1 LLIWQTLNQNNPSQ
15 FSVGDPK
22 FATPGWPPGGHRAKL
37 RAGWPAANAGRHAQR
52 LTGFIGLG
60 FENAPF
66 TALGNP
72 RSSTVNF
79 EPRTV
84 TDTAPRRRNASGS
97 VFKRSMSRTRSG
109 METGSRQ
116 ENASNQE
123 SKASFR
129 FPTVCGFAVIDM
141 PRSQPQQQASISV
154 WPTYF
159 CV

>member
-1 LLIWQTLNQNNPSQ
+1 
-15 FSVGDPK
+15 
-22 FATPGWPPGGHRAKL
+22 
-37 RAGWPAANAGRHAQR
+37 
-52 LTGFIGLG
+52 
-60 FENAPF
+60 
-66 TALGNP
+66 
-72 RSSTVNF
+72 
-79 EPRTV
+79 
-84 TDTAPRRRNASGS
+84 
-97 VFKRSMSRTRSG
+97 

-129 FPTVCGFAVIDM
+129 FPTVYGFAVIDM